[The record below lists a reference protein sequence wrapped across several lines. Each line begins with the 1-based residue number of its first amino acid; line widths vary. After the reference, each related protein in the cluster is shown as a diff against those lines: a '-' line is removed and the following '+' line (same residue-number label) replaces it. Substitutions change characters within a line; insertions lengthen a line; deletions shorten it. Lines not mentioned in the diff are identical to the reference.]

1 KIKSLYLPSPCLFSF
16 FLAFCTC
23 PSVLSPTEKS
33 LPELHFPSVMMAAEL
48 LRLPVTPLP
57 KFCHGQ
63 SQRFRFDLVDFNAQL
78 SKRRRFLL
86 HRQRVFSNF
95 SVSNS
100 LQTKLELQDS
110 PIEAP
115 ERHKNSPLLLD
126 VSGMMCGSCVSRVKS
141 VISSDDRVES
151 VVVNMLTETAA
162 VKLRPEAVESETP
175 VNVADSLA
183 QRLTDCGFESKRRIS
198 GMGVAGNVKKWK
210 EMVEKKEHML
220 INSRNRVVFAWTLV
234 ALCCGSHGSHILHSF
249 GIHLAHG
256 SFFDVLHNSYV
267 KGGLATGAL
276 LGPGRDLLF
285 DGLLAFKKGS
295 PNMNSLVGFGS
306 IAAFLISAVSLLNP
320 GLQWDA
326 SFFDEPVML
335 LGFVLLGRSLEERAR
350 IRASS
355 DMNELLSLVSTQSR
369 LVVTSSDNNSSAD
382 TVLGSDAICAEVPTD
397 DVRVGDTILVL
408 PGETIP
414 VDGKVVAGRS
424 VVDESM
430 LTGESLPVFKEKGL
444 KVSAG
449 TINWDGPLRIEASS
463 TGSNST
469 ISRIVSMVEDAQ
481 GREAP
486 VQRLADAIAGPFVYS
501 IMTISAATFAFW
513 YYIGS
518 NMFPDVLLNDIAGPD
533 GNPLLLSLKLAVDV
547 LVVSCPCALG
557 LATPTAILVGT
568 SLGAK
573 QGLVIRGGDVLERL
587 ARINYIALDK
597 TGTLT
602 KGKPSVSA
610 VASITHEEEEILQIA
625 AAVEKTAQ
633 HPIARAIIN
642 KAESLNLNIPETRG
656 QITEPGFGTLAEVEG
671 RLVAVGSLDWVNK
684 RFHHRTAV
692 TDIENLEAAV
702 SYQSSKEMLKSN
714 YSKTVVYVGLE
725 GEGIVGAIA
734 LSDCLRHDAESTV
747 SRLQQ
752 KGITAVLLS
761 GDREEAV
768 ATIAKNVGIESD
780 FINASLTPQQKSEV
794 ISTLQSAGHSVAM
807 VGDGINDAPSL
818 ALSDVGI
825 ALQNEAQETAASDA
839 ASIIL
844 LGNKLS
850 QVVDAVDLAQATMAK
865 VYQNLSWA
873 VAYNVIAVPIA
884 AGVLLPQY
892 DFAMTPSI
900 SGGLMALSSILVVTN
915 SLLLQLHRS
924 PNTR

>member
-900 SGGLMALSSILVVTN
+900 SGD
-915 SLLLQLHRS
+915 
-924 PNTR
+924 

>member
-23 PSVLSPTEKS
+23 PSALSPTEKS

-469 ISRIVSMVEDAQ
+469 ISRIVSMVEDTQ